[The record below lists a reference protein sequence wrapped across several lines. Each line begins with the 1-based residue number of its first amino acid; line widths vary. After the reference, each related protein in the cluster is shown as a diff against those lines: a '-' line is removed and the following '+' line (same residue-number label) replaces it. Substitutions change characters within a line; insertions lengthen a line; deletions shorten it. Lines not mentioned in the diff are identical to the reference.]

1 MCSPKHTALV
11 SVQHLRDHH
20 KSGNPRLVAGSPRAR
35 SCAARASVAR
45 DTHTDAST
53 HASGVHAR
61 NPRLLRRPRLEQAH
75 TTGPRLVLAAK
86 AATRARARCSSRG
99 RSSRCTTA
107 ARRPGSSEDPRW
119 SRRLAPRIAV
129 GVMHRHGDAR
139 QVEVAKNGVRR
150 QQLSDQKQ
158 DQKQQQEQEQ
168 QAQELIPRQTY
179 LLPARGRRHTAETAA
194 QTDQH
199 SYPIH

>member
-1 MCSPKHTALV
+1 MCVLVPLSTNRRAHYRTKFACTTTWLFVRGYCTLQARRLGPLAASGFDECMCSPKHTALV

-86 AATRARARCSSRG
+86 AATRARALLESRSVQSLHHSG
-99 RSSRCTTA
+99 SKTRVV
-107 ARRPGSSEDPRW
+107 RRPAMEPKACAAYRRWRNAPPR
-119 SRRLAPRIAV
+119 R
-129 GVMHRHGDAR
+129 
-139 QVEVAKNGVRR
+139 
-150 QQLSDQKQ
+150 
-158 DQKQQQEQEQ
+158 
-168 QAQELIPRQTY
+168 
-179 LLPARGRRHTAETAA
+179 
-194 QTDQH
+194 
-199 SYPIH
+199 